1 MNNSLIQQTV
11 NMMKKIGVNMSE
23 QEAYQELLKNNFI
36 GGYFATLSI
45 VIMIICN
52 D

>member
-36 GGYFATLSI
+36 KPNGEPTEWAI
-45 VIMIICN
+45 
-52 D
+52 